1 MMPSSGDW
9 PVPRPHQMW
18 TKALSPS
25 PGLCPAF
32 KEPSRRRLRAATVF
46 CWSEFRPS
54 PCRAGYSDAHF
65 IRRAKDVV
73 FIPKSATT

>member
-32 KEPSRRRLRAATVF
+32 KEPSRRCLRAATVF
-46 CWSEFRPS
+46 CCAALPHYPMPHYSAVRPS
-54 PCRAGYSDAHF
+54 GRTKDA
-65 IRRAKDVV
+65 V
-73 FIPKSATT
+73 SL